1 MLDNPT
7 PMWYNVYVVEEKM
20 LHPHGKEDL
29 ILSKVIIDRRKHYV
43 LVLDTETANTLVD
56 ENGKLDMSNVLMY
69 DCGWSVV
76 DTSGEVYVERSYV
89 NRDVFCEERELMQS
103 AYYAK
108 KIPMYCLQLQMGQ
121 RIMANTYEIRQ
132 AMLADMEM
140 YGVTEV
146 VAHNARF
153 DLNALNT
160 ILRYTT
166 KSKYRYWFPYG
177 TIIWD
182 TMKMA
187 RDVIHKMPTYKKFC
201 EEYDL
206 KTANGRLS
214 TTAENL
220 YRFIVNDPYF
230 EESHT
235 GLEDVQIEREI
246 MFYCYRQHKPMRK
259 LLFENQTE
267 PLPPPTELQKI
278 IMRLVRENA

>member
-1 MLDNPT
+1 MN
-7 PMWYNVYVVEEKM
+7 EEK
-20 LHPHGKEDL
+20 
-29 ILSKVIIDRRKHYV
+29 IDFRHHYV
-43 LVLDTETANTLVD
+43 LVVDTETANTLVD

-69 DCGWSVV
+69 DCGWAVV
-76 DTSGEVYVERSYV
+76 DTMGNVYVERSYV

-108 KIPMYCLQLQMGQ
+108 KIPMYVAQIQAGM

-132 AMLADMEM
+132 QMLADMET
-140 YGVTEV
+140 YHITEV

-166 KSKYRYWFPYG
+166 KSKFRYWFPYG

-187 RDVIHKMPTYKKFC
+187 RDIIHPMPTYQKFC
-201 EEYDL
+201 KEFDL
-206 KTANGRLS
+206 MTANGRLS

-220 YRFIVNDPYF
+220 YRFIINNPYF

-259 LLFENQTE
+259 LLFENQAE

-278 IMRLVRENA
+278 IMRLVKENA

>member
-1 MLDNPT
+1 M
-7 PMWYNVYVVEEKM
+7 
-20 LHPHGKEDL
+20 
-29 ILSKVIIDRRKHYV
+29 SKVIIDRRKHYV

-56 ENGKLDMSNVLMY
+56 EDGNLDMTNVLMY

-76 DTSGEVYVERSYV
+76 DTSGEVYTERSYV
-89 NRDVFCEERELMQS
+89 NKDVFCDERKLMQS

-108 KIPMYCLQLQMGQ
+108 KIPQYCVDIQLGK
-121 RIMANTYEIRQ
+121 RLMATTYEIRQ

-140 YGVTEV
+140 YGVCEV

-187 RDVIHKMPTYKKFC
+187 RDVIHKMPTYQAFC
-201 EEYDL
+201 KEHQL
-206 KTANGRLS
+206 LTKNGRLS

-220 YRFIVNDPYF
+220 YRFILKDPTF

-259 LLFENQTE
+259 LLFENTAD
-267 PLPPPTELQKI
+267 PLPPPTEIQKL
-278 IMRLVRENA
+278 IMKLVRENA